1 MWVVGAFLIGGAT
14 LISIQAMLSKPYDG
28 IAQVAFE
35 AEDYDEALA
44 LWTLDA
50 DQGDVN
56 AHLQIGMMYEK
67 GLGVIEDLA
76 LAAQHFQF
84 AAELGDPAAQMRLGV
99 MYETGL
105 GVGRDARVAANWL
118 TLAAE
123 QGLLEAQTRLANL
136 YGAGPLAIRRPD
148 LALQWYEAAA
158 EQGDLKSQVSAG
170 LIHNSGRR
178 GVELNPEA
186 AAKWFRMAAE
196 LGSSAGQYSL
206 ATLLENR
213 TSPSKDNIEA
223 YAWYRVA
230 MAQGHSRARSR
241 VTSLENRLSPQ
252 DLVVAQAMAEQFWEL
267 FAAPFRDPD

>member
-1 MWVVGAFLIGGAT
+1 MNIERIFLWGFGAVFIGGAT
-14 LISIQAMLSKPYDG
+14 RISAQAM
-28 IAQVAFE
+28 QVAFE

-50 DQGDVN
+50 EQGDVN
-56 AHLQIGMMYEK
+56 AHLRIAMMHEK

-76 LAAQHFQF
+76 LAAEHFRI
-84 AAELGDPAAQMRLGV
+84 AAELGDPIGQTRLGV

-105 GVGRDARVAANWL
+105 GVDRDAREAADWL

-123 QGLLEAQTRLANL
+123 QGLLEAQTRLAAL
-136 YGAGPLAIRRPD
+136 YGSGPLAMRRPD

-158 EQGDLKSQVSAG
+158 EQGDLKSQVNAG
-170 LIHNSGRR
+170 IIHNSGPR
-178 GVELNPEA
+178 GVERNPQA
-186 AAKWFRMAAE
+186 AAKWFRIAAE
-196 LGSSAGQYSL
+196 LGSSAAQYSL

-213 TSPSKDNIEA
+213 TAPSKDNIEG

-241 VTSLENRLSPQ
+241 VTSLENRLSTQ
-252 DLVVAQAMAEQFWEL
+252 DLVVAQTMAEQFWES
-267 FAAPFRDPD
+267 FAAPFRDAD